1 MYSHEEFI
9 VFLLAKANQ
18 KAQKVLKQHLKVF
31 GLTPVQGLILEALF
45 FEDGLTAGEIGK
57 RLILDNATVS
67 GVLDRLAEGGWVHK
81 TQDAED
87 RRVLR
92 VVLADKARD
101 NADEMMAARN
111 RTTEALLQTFSSE
124 EQVLL
129 KRLLRDLY

>member
-18 KAQKVLKQHLKVF
+18 KAQKMLKQHLKEF

-67 GVLDRLAEGGWVHK
+67 GVLDRLAEAGWVHK

-92 VVLADKARD
+92 VVLADKAKD
-101 NADEMMAARN
+101 NAEEMMVARN
-111 RTTEALLQTFSSE
+111 QTAEALLRTFSSE